1 MPVTLKPVSEQIIVI
16 TGASSG
22 IGLATA
28 RAAAKKGAH
37 LVLASRNIAV
47 LEKIALEIRMKGGDA
62 IAVQADVASRSDVE
76 NIMQQALAHF
86 GRIDT
91 WVNDAGV
98 SIIGRMEEVSEEDHK
113 RLIDTN
119 FWGVVNGSLVAAQYL
134 QHHGGAIIN
143 LGSALSDMS
152 IPLQGMYCASKH
164 AVKGFTDSLR
174 MELEEI
180 KAPVSITLIKPA
192 AVNTPFFEHAKN
204 YTAHEAKAP
213 QPVYNPGEVAHAILH
228 AAQCPVRDIHVG
240 SGSKF
245 MSELRTAAP
254 RLADWIGEKFMSRGQ
269 LGKKPAVH
277 INDNLHDMGD
287 DGRITGGGKTFA
299 RPSLYTRAA
308 LSPIASAAVAGAG
321 YLAYA
326 YLGNKI
332 TNKRAKQLLVAVPI
346 GKSILAK
353 YLSSRKLA

>member
-1 MPVTLKPVSEQIIVI
+1 MPVTLKPVSEQVIVI

-28 RAAAKKGAH
+28 RAAARKGAH

-47 LEKIALEIRMKGGDA
+47 LEEIALDIRKHGGDA
-62 IAVQADVASRSDVE
+62 IAVQTDVASREDIE
-76 NIMQQALAHF
+76 NVLKQALLHF
-86 GRIDT
+86 GRVDT

-98 SIIGRMEEVSEEDHK
+98 SIIGRMEDVSEEDHR

-119 FWGVVNGSLVAAQYL
+119 FWGVVNGSMVAAQYFK
-134 QHHGGAIIN
+134 HHGGAIIN

-180 KAPVSITLIKPA
+180 KAPVSVTLIKPA
-192 AVNTPFFEHAKN
+192 AIDTPFFEHAKN
-204 YTAHEAKAP
+204 YTAHEPKAP

-228 AAQCPVRDIHVG
+228 AAANPVRDIHVG
-240 SGSKF
+240 SGSKL
-245 MSELRTAAP
+245 MSDLRSAAP
-254 RLADWIGEKFMSRGQ
+254 RLADWIGETFMSRGQ
-269 LGKKPAVH
+269 LSKKAPIH
-277 INDNLHDMGD
+277 NNDNLHDMGD
-287 DGRITGGGKTFA
+287 DGRIKGEGKTFA
-299 RPSLYTRAA
+299 RPSLYTRTA
-308 LSPIASAAVAGAG
+308 LNPIASAAVAGLG

-332 TNKRAKQLLVAVPI
+332 TNRRAKQLLVAVPI
-346 GKSILAK
+346 GKNILAK
-353 YLSSRKLA
+353 YLASRKVA